1 MRYGAFFDMNGTLMR
16 GEPGFEF
23 IVVLHERGHCSD
35 ADFARMQ
42 EAIGRFRRREISNEA
57 VAEEMFGVLRAG
69 VAGLAVDNVMEAY
82 AVRYRE
88 RLRPSIF
95 PYARALVAR
104 LRDLGCVTYAVTNV
118 ARPLLDPLMEDIGL
132 EQAIAPEL
140 EQVAGRFT
148 SRLLHWE
155 GAQQVKGHGVRLVAE
170 QDGIDLA
177 ASFAFG
183 DGEGDASF
191 LELVGHPVAVNPTP
205 ALLAIATARGWPVV
219 RETGV
224 VDEVVRVL
232 DL

>member
-1 MRYGAFFDMNGTLMR
+1 MRSGAFFDMNGTLMR
-16 GEPGFEF
+16 GEPGLEF

-35 ADFARMQ
+35 ADFGRVQ
-42 EAIGRFRRREISNEA
+42 EAIGRFRRREVANEV
-57 VAEEMFGVLRAG
+57 VAEEMFAVLRAG
-69 VAGLAVDNVMEAY
+69 VAGLAVADIMEAY

-104 LRDLGCVTYAVTNV
+104 LRDLGCATYAVTNV
-118 ARPLLDPLMEDIGL
+118 ARPLLDPLMQDIGL

-140 EQVAGRFT
+140 EQVDGCFT
-148 SRLLHWE
+148 SQILHWE
-155 GAQQVKGHGVRLVAE
+155 GAGQLKGHGVRRVA
-170 QDGIDLA
+170 QRDDIDLS

-183 DGEGDASF
+183 DGEGDVSF

-205 ALLAIATARGWPVV
+205 TLLAIATGRGWPVV

-224 VDEVVRVL
+224 VDGVVRVL
-232 DL
+232 GL